1 VAKRHFFFRIY
12 TLFTVTAMMVAAAAL
27 PISAQEPQPPSGG
40 EEAPQAEYV
49 PGEILVK
56 FKPGQA
62 SLNQQSALR
71 AQGLRTLEIS
81 PHSGVMRVQVEAG
94 GEAEAIDALQT
105 RGDVEYA
112 ILNYRIQ
119 ALGDP
124 NDPNY
129 GLQWALKQAQD
140 HDIDAPEAWDINT
153 GSSDVIIAV
162 IDTGVDLD
170 HPDLQ
175 AKLVPGYDYVNDDPI
190 PDDDHGH
197 GTHVAGIA
205 AAVSNNGVGIAGVS
219 WGARIMPLKVLDS
232 GGNGNID
239 DLEDAIY
246 YAVDNGAKVIN
257 MSLGAQY
264 SKWPCTWP
272 NIETAFNYAVSNDV
286 LLAVAAGNDGQNG
299 VNCPAAYD
307 QAMAVGS
314 TTSSDTLS
322 WFSNYGPRLDI
333 AAPGSGIYSTLPVS
347 QGSYGYKNGTS
358 MATPHVAGLA
368 ALIWSASPSLS
379 EDQVRNF
386 IQSTADDLGTAGWD
400 QYFGHGRINAWQA
413 LDSSVSLQTSP
424 GQTGFLIDDDS
435 GPFPSSA
442 DVEVTTT
449 SSEAITWTTD
459 ISPPVSWLEIVPPD
473 SGTVSAA
480 SSDSF
485 TLIVPD
491 RPGTYG
497 TFTTTVMVTGTTQSG
512 ETIGVAS
519 TDVRISYRPDLEEL
533 RLPLISMNSVP

>member
-1 VAKRHFFFRIY
+1 
-12 TLFTVTAMMVAAAAL
+12 MMVAGAAP
-27 PISAQEPQPPSGG
+27 PISAQEPPPPSGG
-40 EEAPQAEYV
+40 EEGPQGEYV

-56 FKPGQA
+56 FKPGPA
-62 SLNQQSALR
+62 SLNAQYTLR
-71 AQGLRTLEIS
+71 AQGLKTLEIS
-81 PHSGVMRVQVEAG
+81 PHSSVMRVQVKAG
-94 GEAEAIDALQT
+94 GEAKAIDALQA
-105 RGDVEYA
+105 REDVEYA
-112 ILNYRIQ
+112 ILNYRIH

-124 NDPNY
+124 NDPHY
-129 GLQWALKQAQD
+129 SLQWGLKQAQD

-162 IDTGVDLD
+162 LDTGVDLD

-175 AKLVPGYDYVNDDPI
+175 AKIVSGYDYVNDDTI

-219 WGARIMPLKVLDS
+219 WGARIMPLKVLDA
-232 GGNGNID
+232 GGNGNIG

-246 YAVDNGAKVIN
+246 DAVDNGAKVIN

-272 NIETAFNYAVSNDV
+272 NIETAFNYAVNNDV

-307 QAMAVGS
+307 QAVAIGS
-314 TTSSDTLS
+314 TTSSDTRS

-333 AAPGSGIYSTLPVS
+333 AAPGSSIYSTLPVS
-347 QGSYGYKNGTS
+347 KGSYGYKDGTS

-379 EDQVRNF
+379 EDQVRNI

-413 LDSSVSLQTSP
+413 LDSLVSLQTSP
-424 GQTGFLIDDDS
+424 GQMGFLIDDDS

-449 SSEAITWTTD
+449 SSDPITWTTA
-459 ISPPVSWLEIVPPD
+459 ISPPVPWLEIVPPD

-491 RPGTYG
+491 RPATYG
-497 TFTTTVMVTGTTQSG
+497 TFTTTVIVTGTKQSG
-512 ETIGVAS
+512 ETVGVAS
-519 TDVRISYRPDLEEL
+519 TEVRISYMSEL
-533 RLPLISMNSVP
+533 QEFRLPLIYKNSIP